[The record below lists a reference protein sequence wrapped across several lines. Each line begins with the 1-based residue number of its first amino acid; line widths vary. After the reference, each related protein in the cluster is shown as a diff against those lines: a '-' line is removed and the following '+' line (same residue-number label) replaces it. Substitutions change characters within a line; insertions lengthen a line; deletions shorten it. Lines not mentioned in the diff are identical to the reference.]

1 MTKQGHL
8 GWRRTVNRYVGL
20 VAAAAGVGIVLSS
33 FLFLTDPYLWYWTV
47 AAGLVVAVLGFAYG
61 LFPFLTNQR
70 RYHGLRNEVD
80 AFVDLVRD
88 LNTAAL
94 GQKGDED
101 FERLKSAMHD
111 SVERMGDLA
120 GREGN
125 G

>member
-1 MTKQGHL
+1 MTSQGRSD
-8 GWRRTVNRYVGL
+8 WRRTVNRYVGI

-47 AAGLVVAVLGFAYG
+47 AVGLVVAVLGFAYG

-120 GREGN
+120 GRERN

>member
-1 MTKQGHL
+1 MTRKGRSD
-8 GWRRTVNRYVGL
+8 WRRTINRYVGL

-70 RYHGLRNEVD
+70 RHHGLRNEVD
-80 AFVDLVRD
+80 AFVNLVRD

-94 GQKGDED
+94 VQEGDDD

-120 GREGN
+120 GREGRS
-125 G
+125 